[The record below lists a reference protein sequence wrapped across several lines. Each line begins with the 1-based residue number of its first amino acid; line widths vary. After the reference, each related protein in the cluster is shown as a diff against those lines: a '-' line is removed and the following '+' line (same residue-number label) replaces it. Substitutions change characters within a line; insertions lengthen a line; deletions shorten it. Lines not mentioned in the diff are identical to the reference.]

1 MPVRARSRLS
11 VRSICRLSVRSGC
24 WVLVRSGW
32 RSVRRVAAVAIL
44 VVLGAAPAAA
54 QDVTPVITEGFVG
67 APLRAVWDAW
77 TTLEGLRG
85 WLTPK
90 AEIDLRVG
98 GLIRTNYR
106 ENEVLGDPGT
116 IVYTI
121 TEIEPQRRLSFQ
133 ITTPP
138 QNFPFKSAVRQM
150 TTTIYVAAVDERTT
164 ALRIVDSGFGVD
176 QESQQMRVFFREG
189 DAITLQRLQFHFR
202 AVR

>member
-1 MPVRARSRLS
+1 V
-11 VRSICRLSVRSGC
+11 
-24 WVLVRSGW
+24 
-32 RSVRRVAAVAIL
+32 SVRRLAVASVL
-44 VVLGAAPAAA
+44 VVLASVPGRA

-77 TTLEGLRG
+77 TTLEGMRA

-90 AEIDLRVG
+90 AEVDLRVG

-121 TEIEPQRRLSFQ
+121 TEVEPQRRLSFQ

-138 QNFPFKSAVRQM
+138 QNFPFKTAVRQM
-150 TTTIYVAAVDERTT
+150 TTTVYFAGVDERTT
-164 ALRIVDSGFGVD
+164 ALRIVDAGFGVD
-176 QESQQMRVFFREG
+176 EESQQMRAFFREG